1 MEIDAPDENEK
12 NQEGKN
18 KRKKKDRKRRKENQK
33 KREILEKEEKER
45 EEKEKEEKIKKEKEE
60 NEKKKEENKNN
71 LNDKKVEEKKQEEN
85 NNEEKNTEKNNNELT
100 KKDEKEEIHISKVI
114 ETDSQ
119 MLLYINPI
127 SKFLI
132 QYLKKHNM
140 SDFTGVNT
148 KNGLVGLLNLGNT
161 CYMNSALQCLSNCEY
176 LTKYFLSGYYKRE
189 LNITSKYGSGGE
201 IVESYV
207 KLLEKLWKETKQ
219 YIKPIEFFKTFA
231 SHVKLFANNAQHDS
245 HEMLIYL
252 LEKLHEDLNRNKE
265 KVYIELNEK
274 GENETDIQACN
285 RWWETHQKR
294 DNSIINDLFSGQ
306 YKNTVRC
313 PYCDRVSI
321 TYDQFSCLELPIDN
335 KCFFGTSYII
345 NTKNNSIRKINLIFG
360 EDEKFKE
367 ICDKINCQKEF
378 KAIWCR
384 NSKMYLACLKNEHN
398 LYEILVKSRKE
409 KVDNHERII
418 FYEYEK
424 NELDNKLIF
433 FVVPVIEQD
442 NEKVLFFPKVFYY
455 KGNETI
461 QQFYSDI
468 KNYYHKYYKEKDGN
482 FSDDKI
488 KLRILNNLTTCTRTH
503 DPCDY
508 CKSKECIS
516 CEFKFGKEMTMQ
528 QLQNT
533 QSKKRSF
540 VMYLEIPKEN
550 FENGDLN
557 SIKLYD
563 NYLNDE
569 EDFILNNELTLEN
582 CINSFSRC
590 EKLDESNEWYCSK
603 CKEHRRGYKQLELFR
618 LPRYLILQ
626 LKRFK
631 EQGGFFFNMKN
642 STTVKFPLEN
652 LNLNKYLVGPKNM
665 DYIYDLISVSQHYG
679 LSFGGH
685 YTSVCKKDKVWFKFD
700 DESVDK
706 IGTSNI
712 VNSYAYILFY
722 KLRD

>member
-1 MEIDAPDENEK
+1 MESEPPDENE
-12 NQEGKN
+12 NNTEGKN

-33 KREILEKEEKER
+33 KREILEKEEKEK
-45 EEKEKEEKIKKEKEE
+45 KEKEEK
-60 NEKKKEENKNN
+60 
-71 LNDKKVEEKKQEEN
+71 EEN
-85 NNEEKNTEKNNNELT
+85 NNENKTNSEKAEII
-100 KKDEKEEIHISKVI
+100 KEEKKEEVHISKVI

-132 QYLKKHNM
+132 KYLKKHEI
-140 SDFTGVNT
+140 SEFTGLNT
-148 KNGLVGLLNLGNT
+148 KNGLVGLDNLGNT

-189 LNITSKYGSGGE
+189 LNITSKYGSKGE

-207 KLLEKLWKETKQ
+207 KLLEKLWKETKP
-219 YIKPIEFFKTFA
+219 YIKPYDFFKTFA
-231 SHVKLFANNAQHDS
+231 SHVKLFANNSQHDS
-245 HEMLIYL
+245 HEFLIYL

-313 PYCDRVSI
+313 PFCERVSI
-321 TYDQFSCLELPIDN
+321 TYDQFSCLELPIEN

-360 EDEKFKE
+360 EDEKFKD
-367 ICDKINCQKEF
+367 ICDKINCQKTF
-378 KAIWCR
+378 RAIWCR
-384 NSKMYLACLKNEHN
+384 NSKMYLAFLKNEHN

-409 KVDNHERII
+409 KEDNHERVI

-433 FVVPVIEQD
+433 FVVPVIAND
-442 NEKVLFFPKVFYY
+442 NEKVLFFPKIFYY
-455 KGNETI
+455 QGKETL

-488 KLRILNNLTTCTRTH
+488 KLRILNNLTKCTKTH

-508 CKSKECIS
+508 CKSTECIS
-516 CEFKFGKEMTMQ
+516 CEFKFTNKEMTME

-550 FENGDLN
+550 FDNGDLN

-582 CINSFSRC
+582 CLNAFSRC

-631 EQGGFFFNMKN
+631 NQGGFFFNMKN
-642 STTVKFPLEN
+642 STRVKFPLEN

-665 DYIYDLISVSQHYG
+665 DYIYDLICVSQHYG

-706 IGTSNI
+706 ISTSDI

-722 KLRD
+722 KLKE

>member
-1 MEIDAPDENEK
+1 
-12 NQEGKN
+12 
-18 KRKKKDRKRRKENQK
+18 
-33 KREILEKEEKER
+33 
-45 EEKEKEEKIKKEKEE
+45 
-60 NEKKKEENKNN
+60 
-71 LNDKKVEEKKQEEN
+71 
-85 NNEEKNTEKNNNELT
+85 
-100 KKDEKEEIHISKVI
+100 
-114 ETDSQ
+114 
-119 MLLYINPI
+119 
-127 SKFLI
+127 
-132 QYLKKHNM
+132 
-140 SDFTGVNT
+140 
-148 KNGLVGLLNLGNT
+148 
-161 CYMNSALQCLSNCEY
+161 
-176 LTKYFLSGYYKRE
+176 
-189 LNITSKYGSGGE
+189 
-201 IVESYV
+201 
-207 KLLEKLWKETKQ
+207 
-219 YIKPIEFFKTFA
+219 
-231 SHVKLFANNAQHDS
+231 
-245 HEMLIYL
+245 MLIYL

-335 KCFFGTSYII
+335 KCFFGTCYII

-424 NELDNKLIF
+424 NELDDKLIF

-706 IGTSNI
+706 IGTSDI